1 MKLGVVTTV
10 KSWDRSVEQWVA
22 WHRAIGFDRLYV
34 FCDDPSSGPAEPP
47 AELRLFHCDDDHWR
61 CFGNHKLAVTLD
73 APHRRGTPSWREPEF
88 LMMRQSLNAE
98 LALFLAVQEKIGW
111 LLHIDGDEL
120 FHPGAESPR
129 EHFARLEAEGIEQAR
144 YLNKEAVVLSDGV
157 EDFFTELTLFKVNPK
172 LLSQDQWALVSR
184 AMGEKPYFLA
194 YANGKSAMRVSPDAL
209 TSGVHGFR
217 KRDGGRARS
226 VFSEPAI
233 LHYPYGSYARFRS
246 RHEVPDAEPLE
257 VVLQPAW
264 RPLPLFAITK
274 LPIAAGNPDA
284 LRPLFERWVV
294 LGDDASREALIA
306 GKVIETIEQPA
317 RRLKKA

>member
-10 KSWDRSVEQWVA
+10 KSWDRWVEQWLA

-34 FCDDPSSGPAEPP
+34 FCDEPSAGPSVAP
-47 AELRLFHCDDDHWR
+47 AELHLFQCDDDHWR
-61 CFGNHKLAVTLD
+61 RFGSHKLAVQLD
-73 APHRRGTPSWREPEF
+73 APRRRSTLSWREPEF

-98 LALFLAVQEKIGW
+98 LALFLAAQEKIGW

-120 FHPGAESPR
+120 FDPGAQSLHA
-129 EHFARLEAEGIEQAR
+129 HFARLEADGVEQAR
-144 YLNKEAVVLSDGV
+144 YLNKEAVVASDGA
-157 EDFFTELTLFKVNPK
+157 EDFFAELTLFKANPK
-172 LLSQDQWALVSR
+172 LLSPAQWALVKKT
-184 AMGEKPYFLA
+184 MGEKPYFLA
-194 YANGKSAMRVSPDAL
+194 YANGKSAMRVSSDAL

-217 KRDGGRARS
+217 RRDGGRERS

-233 LHYPYGSYARFRS
+233 LHYPYGSFARFRS
-246 RHEVPDAEPLE
+246 RHETPDAEPLE
-257 VVLQPAW
+257 RVLQPAW

-274 LPIAAGNPDA
+274 LPVAPGNPDA

-294 LGDDASREALIA
+294 LGDAQSRGALIA

-317 RRLKKA
+317 RILRKA